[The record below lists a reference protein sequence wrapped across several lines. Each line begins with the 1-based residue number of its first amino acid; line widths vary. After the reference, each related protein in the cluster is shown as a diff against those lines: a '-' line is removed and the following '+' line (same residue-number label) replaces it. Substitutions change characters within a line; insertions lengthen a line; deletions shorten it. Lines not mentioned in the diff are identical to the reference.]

1 MNKERGKKAPCFKQ
15 LMVYQRQ
22 SIVFNRELQEPLHA
36 GCFPSFFFLLMN
48 SNVSE
53 KHAFERR
60 KAARVRKKKKER
72 LLFSV
77 DLIGDVNIAYSPF
90 FFFFANMVKSVG
102 VPFGRPAFSS
112 RFTLALFGPAT
123 GGVADADAAV
133 DGFVSAGE

>member
-15 LMVYQRQ
+15 LVVFQRQ

-60 KAARVRKKKKER
+60 KAKKKKKRDDIKNNGKRKKKETEIPEENGK
-72 LLFSV
+72 
-77 DLIGDVNIAYSPF
+77 
-90 FFFFANMVKSVG
+90 
-102 VPFGRPAFSS
+102 
-112 RFTLALFGPAT
+112 
-123 GGVADADAAV
+123 
-133 DGFVSAGE
+133 